1 MKKTSR
7 IIAGLAVL
15 GLTMSACG
23 DGGVG
28 ENSGDPLDA
37 DEAGV
42 LFNELVEIGFVG
54 LARGPA
60 PMSVAA
66 AEPIPA
72 TSSQCPGGGSVTVSG
87 NADDGTTRAS
97 FDITETISGCVI
109 SVDGIAFTVNGDPN
123 IKITGDIS
131 IDDESFEIFDFNMY
145 MNGGFLYTAD
155 DGRAGR
161 CAIDVSATLSE
172 TSVSVSGSFCGQ
184 DVTLSAS
191 F

>member
-7 IIAGLAVL
+7 IIAGLSVL

-28 ENSGDPLDA
+28 EDSGDPLDA
-37 DEAGV
+37 NEAGV
-42 LFNELVEIGFVG
+42 LFNELVQIGFGG
-54 LARGPA
+54 LASGPA

-66 AEPIPA
+66 AVPIPE

-87 NADDGTTRAS
+87 NVSDGTTSAS

-131 IDDESFEIFDFNMY
+131 FDDESFENFDFNMD
-145 MNGGFLYTAD
+145 MKGGFQYTAD

-161 CAIDVSATLSE
+161 FAWPR
-172 TSVSVSGSFCGQ
+172 SVNRMCRSRKRKAANIVRLIQG
-184 DVTLSAS
+184 
-191 F
+191 